1 LTGEDADN
9 VQLELPPLGIE
20 VGPCGLFISSGKG
33 THPDRVLNDYELI
46 VVRRGTLSIWEDDVR
61 FDVPPGHALVL
72 YPRRRHRGATAFA
85 RDLSF
90 YWIHWVFKPQPT
102 TGPILDVPQLI
113 KVERPEYVAEL
124 FHRLLDDR
132 ESQILEPYYAGLML
146 WQILLEVRR
155 APVAL
160 EAPRGAVLAGRAE
173 AYIINHLA
181 ERLSTGRIARALRIN
196 PDYLNRVFRDVHGMT
211 MTEYLHRRR
220 LSDAAKLLREST
232 DSVTEIAS
240 ACGYATVAHFRRMF
254 KRFNGLAPREYR
266 RLHAR
271 AFVNAR

>member
-1 LTGEDADN
+1 MK
-9 VQLELPPLGIE
+9 LELPPLGIE

-33 THPDRVLNDYELI
+33 THPDRTLNDYELI
-46 VVRRGTLSIWEDDVR
+46 VVRKGTLSIWENDVC

-72 YPRRRHRGATAFA
+72 YPRRRHRGATPFG

-90 YWIHWVFKPQPT
+90 YWIHWVWKPQPK
-102 TGPILDVPQLI
+102 PESILEVPQFGR
-113 KVERPEYVAEL
+113 VQRPEYVAEL
-124 FHRLLDDR
+124 FHRFLDDR
-132 ESQILEPYYAGLML
+132 ESQALEPYQAGLLL

-155 APVAL
+155 CPPQVKV
-160 EAPRGAVLAGRAE
+160 PRGAVLAGRAE

-181 ERLSTGRIARALRIN
+181 EPLSTARIAHALRIN
-196 PDYLNRVFRDVHGMT
+196 PDYLNRVFREVHDMT

-220 LSDAAKLLREST
+220 QSDAAKLLREST
-232 DSVTEIAS
+232 DSVAEIAS
-240 ACGYATVAHFRRMF
+240 TCGYTTVVHFRRMF
-254 KRFNGLAPREYR
+254 VRFHGLSPREYR

>member
-1 LTGEDADN
+1 M
-9 VQLELPPLGIE
+9 QLELPPLGIQ

-33 THPDRVLNDYELI
+33 THPDRVLGDYELI
-46 VVRRGTLSIWEDDVR
+46 VVRRGTLSIWENDVR
-61 FDVPPGHALVL
+61 FDVPKGHALIL
-72 YPRRRHRGATAFA
+72 YPQRRHRGATPFG

-90 YWIHWVFKPQPT
+90 YWIHWVTKAQATPERT
-102 TGPILDVPQLI
+102 LEVPQFI
-113 KVERPEYVAEL
+113 KVQRPEYVAEL

-132 ESQILEPYYAGLML
+132 ESRRTDPYHEGLML
-146 WQILLEVRR
+146 WQILLEVQRD
-155 APVAL
+155 PT
-160 EAPRGAVLAGRAE
+160 EFTSPRGSVLAGRAE

-181 ERLSTGRIARALRIN
+181 ERLSTARIARALRIN
-196 PDYLNRVFRDVHGMT
+196 PDYLNRVFREVHDMT

-220 LSDAAKLLREST
+220 LADAAKLLREST
-232 DSVTEIAS
+232 DSVVEVAA

-254 KRFNGLAPREYR
+254 ERFNGLSPREYR

>member
-1 LTGEDADN
+1 
-9 VQLELPPLGIE
+9 VRLELPPLGIE

-46 VVRRGTLSIWEDDVR
+46 VVRRGTLSIWENDVR
-61 FDVPPGHALVL
+61 FDVPRGHALIL

-90 YWIHWVFKPQPT
+90 YWIHWVFKPQATPEH
-102 TGPILDVPQLI
+102 IFDVPQLV

-132 ESQILEPYYAGLML
+132 ESRKLEPYYAGLML

-155 APVAL
+155 APVTL
-160 EAPRGAVLAGRAE
+160 GAPRGSVLAGRAE

-181 ERLSTGRIARALRIN
+181 ERLSTARIARALRIN

-211 MTEYLHRRR
+211 VTKYLHRRR

-232 DSVTEIAS
+232 DSVAEIAS
-240 ACGYATVAHFRRMF
+240 ACGYSTAAHFRRMF
-254 KRFNGLAPREYR
+254 ERLNGLSPREYR

-271 AFVNAR
+271 AFVNTR